1 VVPALNRE
9 PPAGFACQEGHPR
22 ARTKQEPSTGEMLRD
37 EGPFQSN
44 HPESDKTAAHAV
56 REGFRPNEPR
66 RVLPGHV
73 RRLDLSLA
81 FRLKNPQYFSGRLQ
95 GGLFC
100 YPLRLHG
107 RARPQKAGPSKS
119 GRFWR
124 NEPEGDPSRTPMQ
137 TWPERTQPDLAEP
150 ARWRDELEPRQRAD
164 GNICDCRRVVPQ
176 SFLPFSANEA
186 NLRERS
192 QRGKAKRTN
201 APR

>member
-1 VVPALNRE
+1 MPRG
-9 PPAGFACQEGHPR
+9 PPLLEQSKNHPR
-22 ARTKQEPSTGEMLRD
+22 ERCCAMRDRSKATIQSRTRPRRMLC
-37 EGPFQSN
+37 
-44 HPESDKTAAHAV
+44 
-56 REGFRPNEPR
+56 EGFRPNEPR

-73 RRLDLSLA
+73 RRLDQSLA
-81 FRLKNPQYFSGRLQ
+81 FRLKNPLYFSCCLQ